1 MVIGG
6 VFHGSCQWPGFR
18 SAIASCW
25 LPGEEE
31 GAGGHIQVLVE
42 RGARNC
48 WSETMLVFCV
58 LCLKPFGELAE
69 CQLMVYSRAKC
80 AIAQSNAFYGEYV
93 VVQSKTMRNVFPT
106 LHSTFYFRPHPLPR
120 LATCPP
126 RWRRQQTTGSI
137 INSWSGIHH

>member
-1 MVIGG
+1 MVFSTEVAIGRFFDRLLLPAGCQVRRRGGGAYSSIGG
-6 VFHGSCQWPGFR
+6 G
-18 SAIASCW
+18 
-25 LPGEEE
+25 
-31 GAGGHIQVLVE
+31 
-42 RGARNC
+42 GARNC
-48 WSETMLVFCV
+48 WSETILVSCV
-58 LCLKPFGELAE
+58 LCLKPFGELIE
-69 CQLMVYSRAKC
+69 CQLLVYSRAKC